1 MKEILNELKNENVVS
16 LASIKDCKYDKRII
30 WNIFSM
36 YFVLFVTNYIT
47 GLEDLETLIML
58 TSLNTAITMKI
69 INANVFKLSKTDNS
83 SDMSQQPRL

>member
-36 YFVLFVTNYIT
+36 YYDI
-47 GLEDLETLIML
+47 
-58 TSLNTAITMKI
+58 
-69 INANVFKLSKTDNS
+69 LSNLHKF
-83 SDMSQQPRL
+83 